1 MGKDEPRDIL
11 DLLDNA
17 TEGECCLFEPAAAEI
32 RRLRAEAAEPADA
45 NALVQWLYEAW
56 QSRSIVIT
64 ASPYEADRPVAGK
77 DPRDVA
83 FRFCVRIPNSPGIP
97 GLAGERLVA
106 TTIVRDWATMN
117 DRAIVTDEMVRM
129 TRKSFAKFVQE
140 QARDE

>member
-1 MGKDEPRDIL
+1 MSKDEPRDIL

-32 RRLRAEAAEPADA
+32 RRLRVEAAEPADA
-45 NALVQWLYEAW
+45 NALVRWLHEAW

-83 FRFCVRIPNSPGIP
+83 FRFCLRGPV
-97 GLAGERLVA
+97 GERLVA

-117 DRAIVTDEMVRM
+117 DRAIVTEEMVRM

-140 QARDE
+140 QTCDE